1 MEASNELF
9 SLIASGVIKV
19 DVTEAQKYP
28 LAEAQ
33 RAHEVLESRATQGS
47 SLLIP

>member
-1 MEASNELF
+1 DAR
-9 SLIASGVIKV
+9 
-19 DVTEAQKYP
+19 
-28 LAEAQ
+28 